1 MDLNFKDLEPKKSNN
16 FISNFI
22 DELSKALDKTV
33 NSNIHNSMNL
43 EEGSIYVVQD
53 FNDEKFSLVD
63 VNTGEESTVY
73 ITYDE
78 NRIDSNVFQMSKNDF
93 YSLDLGS
100 NLIFQNGKLSVYNG
114 KFSLC
119 NKAASKLEDMY
130 FSIEQDKNSTFLVD
144 KITDKKIFLTYSDG
158 SGYFSIY
165 KEAYPDFQVG
175 DSLKKENGKYVK
187 L

>member
-1 MDLNFKDLEPKKSNN
+1 MDLNLKDIEPKKANN

-22 DELSKALDKTV
+22 NELSKALEKNTSSDITT
-33 NSNIHNSMNL
+33 SMSL
-43 EEGSIYVVQD
+43 QEGCIYVVQD
-53 FNDEKFSLVD
+53 FNDEQFSLV
-63 VNTGEESTVY
+63 NASNGEECT
-73 ITYDE
+73 
-78 NRIDSNVFQMSKNDF
+78 IDSNILQLSKNDF

-100 NLIFQNGKLSVYNG
+100 NLIFQNGKFSIYNG
-114 KFSLC
+114 EISLC
-119 NKAASKLEDMY
+119 NKAARKLEDMY
-130 FSIEQDKNSTFLVD
+130 FSLEQDKNSTFIVD

-175 DSLKKENGKYVK
+175 DCLKKENGKYVK